1 MNLIFNNN
9 SESYQTK
16 SGDFINFHELKC
28 HLQGKKQS
36 LSILINR
43 KLLSS
48 LPPIKRYNLATY
60 RWGEY
65 QELSNIPPDYDN
77 IELTIEFNDNGIIFF
92 VWFNINTRNGNVD
105 LSFIRWSVLTKQ
117 FILPNDLTD
126 ENLIKSIK
134 REKVEYIPQ
143 GLTRSTDALLKYIV
157 DKYLK
162 SFEDWLD
169 TLAAL
174 PKKAICNNCIHN
186 YKYIISGQCEKY
198 LYSKIKKP

>member
-1 MNLIFNNN
+1 MKLIFNNN
-9 SESYQTK
+9 SESYQTQ
-16 SGDFINFHELKC
+16 SDNFINFHELKC
-28 HLQGKKQS
+28 HLQGKIQGP
-36 LSILINR
+36 SILINR

-65 QELSNIPPDYDN
+65 QELGFLPDYDN
-77 IELTIEFNDNGIIFF
+77 IDLTIEFNYNGIIFF

-105 LSFIRWSVLTKQ
+105 LSFIGWSVLIKQ

-162 SFEDWLD
+162 NFEDWLD
-169 TLAAL
+169 ILAAL
-174 PKKAICNNCIHN
+174 PKKAICNNCIHK
-186 YKYIISGQCEKY
+186 YKYIISRQCEKY
-198 LYSKIKKP
+198 LYTKIKKP